1 MVAVIATTMIHQRE
15 LRTFI
20 CFLFLATMP
29 ASSQERAGATV
40 DKVGN
45 THLPQAE
52 VPYSDLASP
61 GLRDQFTNYIQI
73 LENRGSA
80 IEAAKTQLQQGET
93 LIQAQRRIVDRAAKE
108 TLSRLREIY
117 DVEIRSELIE
127 GIQTDVVKPAVDA
140 SPRNRERV
148 LINLHGGG
156 FAVGGRYVGQVE
168 SVPIAGTGGF
178 TIVTV
183 DYRMGPEHRFP
194 AASVDVTKVYETLLR
209 SHRAENIGIYGC
221 SAGAMLTAQSVA
233 WLRQQGLPKPGAVA
247 MLSGGAVIDHWGDS
261 NYVSAALGGYGMP
274 AFAPGQNSWDYFAG
288 ANLSDP
294 LISPG
299 HSDAVLKDFPPSLF
313 INGIR
318 DLTLSGALYS
328 HSRLVDLDVP
338 AELHVWE
345 GAAHCFTDFDS
356 PESRQGWRV
365 VTRFFDQHL
374 GTRAK

>member
-1 MVAVIATTMIHQRE
+1 MIHQRK
-15 LRTFI
+15 LRTGI
-20 CFLFLATMP
+20 CFLFLATVP
-29 ASSQERAGATV
+29 VSAQEGARATV
-40 DKVGN
+40 DSAGT
-45 THLPQAE
+45 THLPQRE

-73 LENRGSA
+73 LENRSKA
-80 IEAAKTQLQQGET
+80 IEAAKTQLQPGET
-93 LIQAQRRIVDRAAKE
+93 LIQAQRRIVDKQAKE
-108 TLSRLREIY
+108 TLSHLREIFAV
-117 DVEIRSELIE
+117 DILPELID
-127 GIQTDVVKPAVDA
+127 GVQTDVVTRVAGG

-156 FAVGGRYVGQVE
+156 FAVGGRYVGQLE
-168 SVPIAGTGGF
+168 SVPIAATGGF
-178 TIVTV
+178 TIVAV

-194 AASVDVTKVYETLLR
+194 AASVDVAKVYEGLLR
-209 SHRAENIGIYGC
+209 SHRPENIGIYGC

-233 WLRQQGLPKPGAVA
+233 WLRQLGVPKPGAVA
-247 MLSGGAVIDHWGDS
+247 MLSGGAVIDRWGDS

-274 AFAPGQNSWDYFAG
+274 AFAPGENSWEYFAG

-328 HSRLVDLDVP
+328 HSRLVDLNVP

-356 PESRQGWRV
+356 PESRQAWRV

-374 GTRAK
+374 GRQPK

>member
-1 MVAVIATTMIHQRE
+1 MIRQPK
-15 LRTFI
+15 LRASI
-20 CFLFLATMP
+20 CFLFLAAVP
-29 ASSQERAGATV
+29 ASSQEDARATV
-40 DKVGN
+40 DSTGN
-45 THLPQAE
+45 AHLPQGE
-52 VPYSDLASP
+52 VPYSNLASP
-61 GLRDQFTNYIQI
+61 GLRDQFTNYIQT
-73 LENRGSA
+73 LENRGKA
-80 IEAAKTQLQQGET
+80 IEAAKTQLQPGET
-93 LIQAQRRIVDRAAKE
+93 LIQAQRRIVDTQAKE
-108 TLSRLREIY
+108 NLSRLREIF
-117 DVEIRSELIE
+117 DVEIRSELID
-127 GIQTDVVKPAVDA
+127 GIQTDIVKRAA
-140 SPRNRERV
+140 GGSPRNRERI

-156 FAVGGRYVGQVE
+156 FAVGGRYVGQLE
-168 SVPIAGTGGF
+168 SVPITATGGF

-194 AASVDVTKVYETLLR
+194 AASVDVTKVYESLLR
-209 SHRAENIGIYGC
+209 SYRPENIGIYGC

-233 WLRQQGLPKPGAVA
+233 WLRHEGLPKPGAVA
-247 MLSGGAVIDHWGDS
+247 MLSGGAVIDRWGDS

-274 AFAPGQNSWDYFAG
+274 AFAPGQNSWEYFAG

-328 HSRLVDLDVP
+328 HSRLVDLNVP

-345 GAAHCFTDFDS
+345 GAAHCFTDWDS
-356 PESRQGWRV
+356 PESRQAWRV
-365 VTRFFDQHL
+365 VIRFFDQHL